1 MASGRDDF
9 IIAVRSAFLKK
20 SNKQQFSLL
29 ALILFSIFL
38 IFLSNLNFIGIN
50 YIKIGVNETVY
61 RLSALVSY
69 PEKKINKSIIFLSEY
84 LNVYKENKILKDQID
99 KLNTKKLN
107 YIFLENENKK
117 LKEIVGE
124 NTNSSEGIISKVLI
138 DKDGKFL
145 KSIILNKGSKD
156 GIKKGMVVLEKN
168 YLVGQVIEVNFTTS
182 RAILISDLNSN
193 IPVVIEPGSF
203 QSILSGTGKNYGKIK
218 YSKNKLL
225 LNEDTIVYTSGSGGN
240 FRSGLPVGKI
250 NNGIEELAV
259 EFFSELSQLSY
270 VKIQS
275 IEEKMDWDGCWKKNK
290 FKK

>member
-9 IIAVRSAFLKK
+9 IIAIRSAFLKK

-38 IFLSNLNFIGIN
+38 IFLSNLNFIGIK
-50 YIKIGVNETVY
+50 YIKLGVNEATY
-61 RLSALVSY
+61 RLSAIVSY
-69 PEKKINKSIIFLSEY
+69 PEKKINESFIFLSEY
-84 LNVYKENKILKDQID
+84 LNVYKENQNLKEKVDNL
-99 KLNTKKLN
+99 KAEKLN

-117 LKEIVGE
+117 LKEIIGE
-124 NTNSSEGIISKVLI
+124 NTDISDGIISKVLI

-168 YLVGQVIEVNFTTS
+168 YLVGQIIEVNYTTS

-218 YSKNKLL
+218 YSKDKLFL
-225 LNEDTIVYTSGSGGN
+225 DEDNIVYTSGSGGN
-240 FRSGLPVGKI
+240 FRSGLPIGKI
-250 NNGIEELAV
+250 NNEIEDLAV
-259 EFFSELSQLSY
+259 EFFSDLSQLSH
-270 VKIQS
+270 VKIQPIKGQ
-275 IEEKMDWDGCWKKNK
+275 IE
-290 FKK
+290 

>member
-9 IIAVRSAFLKK
+9 IIAIRSAFLKK

-38 IFLSNLNFIGIN
+38 IFLSNLNFIGIK
-50 YIKIGVNETVY
+50 YIKIGINEATY
-61 RLSALVSY
+61 RLSTLISY
-69 PEKKINKSIIFLSEY
+69 PEKKFNESINFLSDY
-84 LNVYKENKILKDQID
+84 LNVYEDNQNLKNKIDQ
-99 KLNTKKLN
+99 LTANKLN
-107 YIFLENENKK
+107 YLFLENENKR

-124 NTNSSEGIISKVLI
+124 NTSTSEGIISRVLI

-156 GIKKGMVVLEKN
+156 GIKIGMVVLDKSF
-168 YLVGQVIEVNFTTS
+168 LIGQIIEVNYTTS

-203 QSILSGTGKNYGKIK
+203 QSILSGTGKDHGIIK
-218 YSKNKLL
+218 YSKKE
-225 LNEDTIVYTSGSGGN
+225 LNLDENSIVYTSGSGGN
-240 FRSGLPVGKI
+240 FRSGLPIGII
-250 NNGIEELAV
+250 NNQIDKFAV
-259 EFFSELSQLSY
+259 EFFSDLSQLSY

-275 IEEKMDWDGCWKKNK
+275 IEILEQ
-290 FKK
+290 

>member
-29 ALILFSIFL
+29 ALIIFSIIL
-38 IFLSNLNFIGIN
+38 IFLSNLNFVGIKYLKTGIN
-50 YIKIGVNETVY
+50 EATY
-61 RLSALVSY
+61 RISALVSY
-69 PEKKINKSIIFLSEY
+69 PEKKINDTIIFFSDY
-84 LNVYKENKILKDQID
+84 LNAYKENQNLKIKID
-99 KLNTKKLN
+99 KLNNNNLN
-107 YIFLENENKK
+107 YIYLENENKR

-124 NTNSSEGIISKVLI
+124 NTSISEGIISRVLI

-156 GIKKGMVVLEKN
+156 GIKIGMVVLEKN
-168 YLVGQVIEVNFTTS
+168 YLVGQIIEVNYTTS

-203 QSILSGTGKNYGKIK
+203 QSILSGSGKDYGLIK
-218 YSKNKLL
+218 YSKKE
-225 LNEDTIVYTSGSGGN
+225 LNLDDNSIVYTSGSGGN
-240 FRSGLPVGKI
+240 FRAGVPIGKI
-250 NNGIEELAV
+250 NDQIENLAV
-259 EFFSELSQLSY
+259 QFFSDLSQLSY

-275 IEEKMDWDGCWKKNK
+275 IEVKGD
-290 FKK
+290 

>member
-29 ALILFSIFL
+29 ALIIFSILL
-38 IFLSNLNFIGIN
+38 IFLSNLNFVGIKYLKTGIN
-50 YIKIGVNETVY
+50 ETTY
-61 RLSALVSY
+61 RLSAIISY
-69 PEKKINKSIIFLSEY
+69 PEKKLSDSINFLSEY
-84 LNVYKENKILKDQID
+84 FKVYKENEILKNKID
-99 KLNTKKLN
+99 ELSVEKLNS
-107 YIFLENENKK
+107 IFLENENKR

-124 NTNSSEGIISKVLI
+124 NVRISDGIVSKVLI

-168 YLVGQVIEVNFTTS
+168 YLVGQVIEVNYTTS

-193 IPVVIEPGSF
+193 IPVIIEPGSF
-203 QSILSGTGKNYGKIK
+203 QSILSGTGKDYGKIK
-218 YSKNKLL
+218 YTKNDIKFD
-225 LNEDTIVYTSGSGGN
+225 NNNIVYTSGSGGN
-240 FRSGLPVGKI
+240 FRAGLPVGKI
-250 NNGIEELAV
+250 NHQIDDLAV
-259 EFFSELSQLSY
+259 QFFSDLSQLSY

-275 IEEKMDWDGCWKKNK
+275 IEVVEE
-290 FKK
+290 

>member
-29 ALILFSIFL
+29 ALIIFSIIL
-38 IFLSNLNFIGIN
+38 IFLSNVNFVGIK
-50 YIKIGVNETVY
+50 YIKIGINEATY
-61 RLSALVSY
+61 RLSAIISY
-69 PEKKINKSIIFLSEY
+69 PEKKINESFNFLSDY
-84 LNVYKENKILKDQID
+84 LNVYKENQNLKDQID
-99 KLNTKKLN
+99 KFNSEKLN
-107 YIFLENENKK
+107 LTFLENENKK
-117 LKEIVGE
+117 LKELVGE
-124 NTNSSEGIISKVLI
+124 NIDNPDGIFSKVLI

-145 KSIILNKGSKD
+145 KSIILNKGSKN

-168 YLVGQVIEVNFTTS
+168 YLVGQIIEVNYTTS

-218 YSKNKLL
+218 YSKNKLIL
-225 LNEDTIVYTSGSGGN
+225 DDNTIVYTSGLGGN
-240 FRSGLPVGKI
+240 FKAGLPIGKI
-250 NNGIEELAV
+250 NNKIENYAV
-259 EFFSELSQLSY
+259 EFFSDLSQLSY

-275 IEEKMDWDGCWKKNK
+275 IKGQVK
-290 FKK
+290 

>member
-29 ALILFSIFL
+29 ALIIFSVFL
-38 IFLSNLNFIGIN
+38 IFLSNLNFIGIK
-50 YIKIGVNETVY
+50 YLKTGINEATY
-61 RLSALVSY
+61 RLSALISY
-69 PEKKINKSIIFLSEY
+69 PEKKLNDTIVFFKEYFIVYEENQNLKNQINK
-84 LNVYKENKILKDQID
+84 LNNQR
-99 KLNTKKLN
+99 LN
-107 YIFLENENKK
+107 YIFLENENKR

-124 NTNSSEGIISKVLI
+124 NSSFIDGIVSRVLI

-156 GIKKGMVVLEKN
+156 GIKIGMVVLEKN

-203 QSILSGTGKNYGKIK
+203 QSILSGTGKDYGKIK
-218 YSKNKLL
+218 YSKNEIKFKD
-225 LNEDTIVYTSGSGGN
+225 NDIVYTSGSGGN
-240 FRSGLPVGKI
+240 FRAGLPIGKI
-250 NNGIEELAV
+250 DNQIEKFGV
-259 EFFSELSQLSY
+259 QFFSDLSQLSY

-275 IEEKMDWDGCWKKNK
+275 IAPAEE
-290 FKK
+290 

>member
-29 ALILFSIFL
+29 ALIIFSVLL
-38 IFLSNLNFIGIN
+38 IFLSNLNFVGIKYLKTGIN
-50 YIKIGVNETVY
+50 EATY
-61 RLSALVSY
+61 RLSALISY
-69 PEKKINKSIIFLSEY
+69 PEKKLNDTIIFFKEYFIVYEENQNLKNQINK
-84 LNVYKENKILKDQID
+84 LNN
-99 KLNTKKLN
+99 KKLN
-107 YIFLENENKK
+107 YIFLENENKR

-124 NTNSSEGIISKVLI
+124 NSSFTDGIVSRVLI

-156 GIKKGMVVLEKN
+156 GIKIGMVVLDKN
-168 YLVGQVIEVNFTTS
+168 FLIGQVIEVNYTTS

-203 QSILSGTGKNYGKIK
+203 QSILGGTGKDFGKIK
-218 YSKNKLL
+218 YSKKEIIFKDN
-225 LNEDTIVYTSGSGGN
+225 DIVYTSGSGGN
-240 FRSGLPVGKI
+240 FRAGLPIGKI
-250 NNGIEELAV
+250 DNTIEKFAV
-259 EFFSELSQLSY
+259 QFFSDLSQLSY

-275 IEEKMDWDGCWKKNK
+275 ISPVEE
-290 FKK
+290 